1 MYESRS
7 HSTPRKKSPPF
18 RKEREKDGAPPAITR
33 RSMSDNKYYV
43 NYAEISST
51 CLDCGLLGARQ

>member
-1 MYESRS
+1 VGTHPYVAW
-7 HSTPRKKSPPF
+7 KKSPAF

-43 NYAEISST
+43 N
-51 CLDCGLLGARQ
+51 